1 MDAAA
6 SGTREL
12 KSDSQGAHAPAERL
26 RGHTRSYVV
35 FSRLPLGAISTTGLS
50 GKAIE
55 CFIQN
60 TRFAVAASFD
70 SIRKHVSVPQRS
82 ACVFVSRSVVCG
94 FFYAAFLP
102 RNGGI
107 GRLAAQTITLIP
119 VPAIRVALKFA
130 SARSVGM
137 LQAPQPAMPIE

>member
-1 MDAAA
+1 VDAAA

-35 FSRLPLGAISTTGLS
+35 FSRLPLGAITTTGLS

-94 FFYAAFLP
+94 FFYAAFCLGTRASTVSLLRQLLSP
-102 RNGGI
+102 PFPQSE
-107 GRLAAQTITLIP
+107 RL
-119 VPAIRVALKFA
+119 
-130 SARSVGM
+130 
-137 LQAPQPAMPIE
+137 